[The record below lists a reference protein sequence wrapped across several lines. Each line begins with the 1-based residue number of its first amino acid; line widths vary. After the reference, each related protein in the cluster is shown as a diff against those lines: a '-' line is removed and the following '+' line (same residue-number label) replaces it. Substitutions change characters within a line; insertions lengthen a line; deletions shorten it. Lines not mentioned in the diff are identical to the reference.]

1 MGKFLLFTSP
11 TYYPYGGMDD
21 CKGEFASLNAAVDH
35 ATESADYNATEN
47 MHILE
52 VGDELTVWKCDSTG
66 QVTNA
71 LSLTD
76 YISARPSWP

>member
-35 ATESADYNATEN
+35 ATESADYSATEN
-47 MHILE
+47 ILNL
-52 VGDELTVWKCDSTG
+52 LTTVQRKICTYSK
-66 QVTNA
+66 
-71 LSLTD
+71 
-76 YISARPSWP
+76 